1 MDAYATWTNIEPVL
15 CHLVD
20 CSARVLKKVVPSR
33 DITPCRRKE
42 PLMRRSPNRTSY
54 HFGGTHLCEEEPA
67 ELKHLSRQR
76 KRNQLEIGLVKAIEN
91 PIGQTESCS
100 EEL

>member
-1 MDAYATWTNIEPVL
+1 MIVTIRFDGLHTQPGRKLSQINL
-15 CHLVD
+15 SHLAD

-42 PLMRRSPNRTSY
+42 PLMRRLPNGTSY
-54 HFGGTHLCEEEPA
+54 RLGDIHISEEEPA

-76 KRNQLEIGLVKAIEN
+76 KRNQ
-91 PIGQTESCS
+91 
-100 EEL
+100 

>member
-1 MDAYATWTNIEPVL
+1 MIVTIRFDGLHTQPGRKLSQINL
-15 CHLVD
+15 SHLAD

-42 PLMRRSPNRTSY
+42 PLMRRLPNGTSHSLDY
-54 HFGGTHLCEEEPA
+54 TPFWEEEPA

-76 KRNQLEIGLVKAIEN
+76 KRNQ
-91 PIGQTESCS
+91 
-100 EEL
+100 